1 MRDSPHPTLTS
12 REYPRAA
19 MKRQRWTDRGR
30 FVGGDDAESMPTG
43 PDRVYV
49 NLACIN
55 SSAAPT
61 ASNGLGPPVVFTET
75 RTANIINKADDYAMS
90 IMRWSSTGVQLP
102 AFVPALL
109 PTATD
114 PNETAYEIG
123 IVAQTAAPAFDPLVP
138 SIIDGVQVNA
148 DGTLTIYNHDIDGPS
163 PFDPVAY
170 SVGSLVSLTVGALGS
185 LGVNTSA
192 LTGLYTTVSIS
203 DDYTAVVLRRADG
216 EPVTGPYPV
225 GPFVAGGTE
234 NSLTSTSATFPPGF
248 QYPYSWAV
256 VQATSTANPPS
267 RSTTLSFAPGFGDYV
282 APYSGTDAV
291 FVGGTPAPITGVYTH
306 DPDASPFIVF
316 RNGPADAYATYDGYS
331 CTITGGRVVT
341 GTQIVLNLSNVPR
354 DFAANT
360 LVGLSGVSDDNGTL
374 ETAVWRYFGHA
385 PGSDQYVFN
394 MVAKS
399 GDPVSGSIVLDGTS
413 PPTLWANVA
422 TNITTYTINTSTDQ
436 YRVYISTDDDSVKLL
451 GGQPISVQS
460 PANGVNPLIPATLAG
475 TYTVE
480 TSPTPGNAIVIATAA
495 QFLAVLSDPY
505 VGNGVVLHGN
515 AATAQPYGSDSS
527 DVDPPAYKYAF
538 KSRVYWRPQFESE
551 VAPKAPANNGGDIDF
566 NELSRYYWATDEQ
579 HACNVINDALAECWT
594 AMIMTS
600 PATGIPVQSALLQR
614 AIVSAA
620 LDGDYATFNVTPAVT
635 NAVVGTIVTV
645 TGTGTDWDGQPTFFA
660 YGPGTSTV
668 VVHYRKSPRDAPP
681 SSGTISFLTTSS
693 KSTPTFVATGGG
705 GLRLLLPAQ
714 AYLDAQASDG
724 SPGFAIQMNAAL
736 FELFKGFASTS
747 SSTPNA
753 QLQPIVTVGP
763 FSSSLWAP
771 NEVVYTFDMLNAMQ
785 LEAQLPAVLSNT
797 SVVGLDATFPCTD
810 TWSPIAAMLI
820 DTQLPIIPEEQSAP
834 TFASVAFA
842 PSATRDS
849 TSSMT
854 DISLDLTTG
863 CTDWLQKINYTP
875 SAQYR
880 WTTLTGTGPI
890 QNMTFQLYWRARFNN
905 QRYVATL
912 SPGGSVEV
920 KLLFQRR

>member
-1 MRDSPHPTLTS
+1 
-12 REYPRAA
+12 

-148 DGTLTIYNHDIDGPS
+148 DGTMTIYNHDIDGPT
-163 PFDPVAY
+163 PFEPSAY
-170 SVGSLVSLTVGALGS
+170 TVGSLVSLTVGALGS
-185 LGVNTSA
+185 LGVNTTA

-203 DDYTAVVLRRADG
+203 DDLTAVVLRRADG

-234 NSLTSTSATFPPGF
+234 SQLTSINCSSPGGF

-267 RSTTLSFAPGFGDYV
+267 RSTTLSFAPGFGDQLN
-282 APYSGTDAV
+282 PNSGSDAV
-291 FVGGTPAPITGVYTH
+291 FVGGTPAPITGVYTN
-306 DPDASPFIVF
+306 DPGASPFIVF

-374 ETAVWRYFGHA
+374 ETAVWTYYGHA

-394 MVAKS
+394 SVAKS
-399 GDPVSGSIVLDGTS
+399 GNPVSGSIVLDGTS

-422 TNITTYTINTSTDQ
+422 TNITTYTTSTDQ
-436 YRVYISTDDDSVKLL
+436 YQVFISTNDPDIYLA
-451 GGQPISVQS
+451 GQPISVQS
-460 PANGVNPLIPATLAG
+460 SANGGNSLIPVALAG

-480 TSPTPGNAIVIATAA
+480 ISPAPGSAVVTATAA

-505 VGNGVVLHGN
+505 VGNGVVLRGN
-515 AATAQPYGSDSS
+515 AATAQPYGDQSNNMA
-527 DVDPPAYKYAF
+527 PPAYKYAF
-538 KSRVYWRPQFESE
+538 KARVNWRPQFESE

-600 PATGIPVQSALLQR
+600 PATGIPVQSALLQL
-614 AIVSAA
+614 AFNGSF
-620 LDGDYATFNVTPAVT
+620 LDHNYATFSSVTPPVT
-635 NAVVGTIVTV
+635 NAVVGTPVTV
-645 TGTGTDWDGQPTFFA
+645 TGTGTDWDGQPTFVA
-660 YGPGTSTV
+660 YGPDTSTV
-668 VVHYRKSPRDAPP
+668 VVIYRKPPTDKAP
-681 SSGTISFLTTSS
+681 SNGTISFLTTSY

>member
-1 MRDSPHPTLTS
+1 
-12 REYPRAA
+12 

-123 IVAQTAAPAFDPLVP
+123 IVAQTAAPAFDPIVP

-148 DGTLTIYNHDIDGPS
+148 DGTMTIYNHNIDGPT
-163 PFDPVAY
+163 PFEPSAY

-203 DDYTAVVLRRADG
+203 DDLTAVVLRRADG

-234 NSLTSTSATFPPGF
+234 SGLTSMSCSFPPAF
-248 QYPYSWAV
+248 QYPYTWAV

-267 RSTTLSFAPGFGDYV
+267 RSTTLSFAPAFGDYV
-282 APYSGTDAV
+282 APYSGSDAV
-291 FVGGTPAPITGVYTH
+291 FVGGTPAPVTGVYTH
-306 DPDASPFIVF
+306 DPAASPFIVF

-374 ETAVWRYFGHA
+374 ETAVWTYYGHA
-385 PGSDQYVFN
+385 PGGDQYVFN
-394 MVAKS
+394 LVGKS
-399 GDPVSGSIVLDGTS
+399 GNPATGSIVLDGTS

-422 TNITTYTINTSTDQ
+422 TNITTYTINMSSSQ
-436 YRVYISTDDDSVKLL
+436 YQLDISTNDPVSYLV
-451 GGQPISVQS
+451 GQPISVQNS
-460 PANGVNPLIPATLAG
+460 ANGVNPLVPATFAG
-475 TYTVE
+475 TYTVM
-480 TSPTPGNAIVIATAA
+480 TSPSPGSAFVSATAA
-495 QFLAVLSDPY
+495 QFLEVSIASY
-505 VGNGVVLHGN
+505 GGNGVVLRGN
-515 AATAQPYGSDSS
+515 AATAQPYGDQNI
-527 DVDPPAYKYAF
+527 DVAPPAYKYAF
-538 KSRVYWRPQFESE
+538 KARVNWRPQFESE

-600 PATGIPVQSALLQR
+600 PATGIPVQSALLQL
-614 AIVSAA
+614 AFNGAS
-620 LDGDYATFNVTPAVT
+620 LDGNYATFLSLTPAVT
-635 NAVVGTIVTV
+635 NAVVGSPVTV
-645 TGTGTDWDGQPTFFA
+645 VGTGTDWDGQPTFVA
-660 YGPGTSTV
+660 YGPDTSTV
-668 VVHYRKSPRDAPP
+668 VVLYRKAPNDKAP
-681 SSGTISFLTTSS
+681 SSGTLSFLTTSY

-714 AYLDAQASDG
+714 AYLSAQASDG